1 MQRAWLNRNV
11 NLDLLAE
18 KIEEF
23 FKGNDFDI
31 VTNKTNNGYHLQ
43 AKSSPNYLINGQVS
57 IIINGKP
64 EEFSITI
71 DLQRKESRIL
81 SFPMLLTT
89 FFGGGYLITQ
99 HFKSEE
105 SWTELKKDFWQH
117 VNKIITYL
125 SGSARINEK

>member
-1 MQRAWLNRNV
+1 MQKTWLNTNI

-23 FKGNDFDI
+23 FKKNDFDTI
-31 VTNKTNNGYHLQ
+31 TNKTNNGYSLQ
-43 AKSSPNYLINGQVS
+43 AKNSPNYLINGQISVT
-57 IIINGKP
+57 INGKP

-71 DLQRKESRIL
+71 DLQRRESRVL
-81 SFPMLLTT
+81 SFPMLLTS

-105 SWTELKKDFWQH
+105 SWIELKKDFWQH
-117 VNKIITYL
+117 VNRIISYL
-125 SGSARINEK
+125 SGLASINE